1 MDDEFSND
9 ELLDGKDVL
18 GLDGVTEILEKEIQN
33 LSEKIRTGRI
43 KDPKKEEVRI
53 KMIRTLAYLSKTYAG
68 IKQAQKVEELEKKFE
83 IFEKSLNKR

>member
-1 MDDEFSND
+1 MDDEFSNN

-18 GLDGVTEILEKEIQN
+18 GLDGVSEILEKEIHN

-53 KMIRTLAYLSKTYAG
+53 KMIRTLAYLSKTYG
-68 IKQAQKVEELEKKFE
+68 
-83 IFEKSLNKR
+83 